1 MQDLKDLTHDVHYE
15 NYRTELIKSM
25 DTREKS
31 RDMLFG
37 NDTDKLLQ
45 QKEDELKRLQE
56 MISRMQQNM
65 NAQNEL
71 DQTKKKSLK
80 TFGKNTFNIVNTNC
94 TIIKPKSNDLCSPNK
109 NTLNYNF
116 KPPTNFSNLSSYQTS
131 STAI

>member
-25 DTREKS
+25 NSREKS
-31 RDMLFG
+31 KDKHCG

-45 QKEDELKRLQE
+45 QKEDELKRLHE
-56 MISRMQQNM
+56 LISKMQQNM
-65 NAQNEL
+65 PAQDEL
-71 DQTKKKSLK
+71 DQTKKKTFK

-94 TIIKPKSNDLCSPNK
+94 TIIKPKSNDLCSSNK

-116 KPPTNFSNLSSYQTS
+116 KPPTNFSNLGSYQTS